1 MASLTDTLSADLRDA
16 MRAGDQ
22 VRRDEIR
29 GLLAALQAE
38 RQTKLTRSLSKQGL
52 IVHGDDATLTPEQ
65 QAAVEQIRATT
76 DLTADEEQAVLRQR
90 AKQHRQSID
99 GFRQGKRA
107 DLEAVEEAQLAVLDR
122 YLPQQ
127 LSAADVEAAIRAAIV
142 ATGAT
147 SARDQGK
154 VMGQLSGQLRGRA
167 DMKAV
172 SARVQ
177 QLLS

>member
-38 RQTKLTRSLSKQGL
+38 RQTKLTRALSKQGL

-65 QAAVEQIRATT
+65 QAAVQQIRATT

-107 DLEAVEEAQLAVLDR
+107 DLETIEEAQLAVLDR
-122 YLPQQ
+122 YLPRQM
-127 LSAADVEAAIRAAIV
+127 SAEEVEAAIRAAI
-142 ATGAT
+142 ASTGAT
-147 SARDQGK
+147 GARDQGK
-154 VMGQLSGQLRGRA
+154 VMGQLSAQLRGRA

-177 QLLS
+177 QVLG

>member
-1 MASLTDTLSADLRDA
+1 MTLTNTLSADLRDA
-16 MRAGDQ
+16 MRAGDR

-38 RQTKLTRSLSKQGL
+38 RQAKLTRALSKRGL
-52 IVHGDDATLTPEQ
+52 IVHGDDAMLTPEQ
-65 QAAVEQIRATT
+65 LAAAEQLRATT
-76 DLTADEEQAVLRQR
+76 DLTGEEEQAVLQQR

-107 DLEAVEEAQLAVLDR
+107 DLEAVEQAQLAVLER
-122 YLPQQ
+122 YLPRQ
-127 LSAADVEAAIRAAIV
+127 LSADDVEAAIRAAI
-142 ATGAT
+142 ASTGAT
-147 SARDQGK
+147 SARDQGQ
-154 VMGQLSGQLRGRA
+154 VMGQLSSQLRGRA

-172 SARVQ
+172 SARVR

>member
-38 RQTKLTRSLSKQGL
+38 RQAKLTRALSKQGL
-52 IVHGDDATLTPEQ
+52 IVHGEDATLTPEQ

-76 DLTADEEQAVLRQR
+76 ELTADEEQAVLRQR

-122 YLPQQ
+122 YLPRQ
-127 LSAADVEAAIRAAIV
+127 LSADDVEAAIQAAI
-142 ATGAT
+142 ASTGAT

-154 VMGQLSGQLRGRA
+154 VMGQLSAQLRGRA

-177 QLLS
+177 QLLG